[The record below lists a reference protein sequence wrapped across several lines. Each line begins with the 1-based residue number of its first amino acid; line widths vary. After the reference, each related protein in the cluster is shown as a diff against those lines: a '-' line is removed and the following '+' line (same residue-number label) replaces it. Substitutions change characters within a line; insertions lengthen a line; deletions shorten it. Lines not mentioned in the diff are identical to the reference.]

1 MINTIEELMATCGY
15 KTKKEIDWKKV
26 SWKQKLSEE
35 FIREF
40 KDSVDWLLIS
50 VHQKLSEPFIKEFKG
65 RVYWEWISRCQKLS
79 EGFIREFKDKVGW
92 LGVSYSQKLSEDFI
106 REFKGRV
113 TWVYISHTQKLSDEF
128 IEEFKDCYEE
138 PEYGRVL
145 ASEFYCGNENRVIII
160 YSEDPTK
167 IRISCFVGT
176 QAEAIE
182 AITKKYGETEV
193 GLDYKAKVNKC
204 FESVKGVE

>member
-15 KTKKEIDWKKV
+15 QSEASIDWEEVSITQKLTEDFIREHKDLV
-26 SWKQKLSEE
+26 SWSGISWKQKLSEA
-35 FIREF
+35 FIREHKDLVSWSGISWKKKLSESF
-40 KDSVDWLLIS
+40 IREYKDSVNWA
-50 VHQKLSEPFIKEFKG
+50 
-65 RVYWEWISRCQKLS
+65 WISR
-79 EGFIREFKDKVGW
+79 R
-92 LGVSYSQKLSEDFI
+92 
-106 REFKGRV
+106 
-113 TWVYISHTQKLSDEF
+113 QKLSDAF
-128 IEEFKDCYEE
+128 IEEFKEYYLE
-138 PEYGRVL
+138 PEGGRVL

-204 FESVKGVE
+204 FESVKEKLQ